1 MFKAIYWILTTQES
15 RGLFLFHLLLSALL
29 QNIWLDIIFEQRCRC
44 NFVPNQISDSHIAM
58 WINLCVE
65 LEIIFGTIDV
75 GREEVEYLNKPFENK
90 LTLANQQSCQ
100 NIDCF
105 WSQLKIPNKLG
116 NIRKRKDVINVNI
129 LQLIWNKIS
138 IPRNIDTILGRRLDC
153 FTCFLWFSWLTV
165 IEDDDDGVV

>member
-1 MFKAIYWILTTQES
+1 MNKSVCRTGDNLRHNWCRSWRGWISQQT
-15 RGLFLFHLLLSALL
+15 
-29 QNIWLDIIFEQRCRC
+29 IWEQA
-44 NFVPNQISDSHIAM
+44 H
-58 WINLCVE
+58 
-65 LEIIFGTIDV
+65 G
-75 GREEVEYLNKPFENK
+75 
-90 LTLANQQSCQ
+90 NQQSSQ

-165 IEDDDDGVV
+165 VEDDDDGVDSSLMDLFLLVAFWLIYSICNVKYIMKIVLVTISSSSRDKTCTS

>member
-1 MFKAIYWILTTQES
+1 
-15 RGLFLFHLLLSALL
+15 
-29 QNIWLDIIFEQRCRC
+29 
-44 NFVPNQISDSHIAM
+44 M

-75 GREEVEYLNKPFENK
+75 GREEVEYLNKLFENK

-153 FTCFLWFSWLTV
+153 FTCYLWFSWLTV
-165 IEDDDDGVV
+165 VEDDDDGVDSSLMDLFLLVAFWLIYSICNVKYIMKIVLVTISSSSRDKTCTS

>member
-1 MFKAIYWILTTQES
+1 
-15 RGLFLFHLLLSALL
+15 
-29 QNIWLDIIFEQRCRC
+29 
-44 NFVPNQISDSHIAM
+44 M

-65 LEIIFGTIDV
+65 LEIIFSTIDV
-75 GREEVEYLNKPFENK
+75 GREEVEYLNKLFENK

-165 IEDDDDGVV
+165 VEDDVDDDDGVDSSIMDLFLLVAFWLIYSICNVKYIMKIVLTCYD